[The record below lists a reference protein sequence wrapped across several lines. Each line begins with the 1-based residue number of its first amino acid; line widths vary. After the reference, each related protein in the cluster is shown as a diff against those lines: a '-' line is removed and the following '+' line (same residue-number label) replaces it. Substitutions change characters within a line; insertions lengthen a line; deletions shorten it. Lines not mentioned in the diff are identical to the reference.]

1 MPFSASQLLSAK
13 CRQVVTQSTPQ
24 NTLGGSLC
32 KLLTDVSFFIRTVQN
47 RDESII
53 VTSEC
58 TIYFQK
64 GSTKGVSNV
73 PNFKTSR
80 MELQ

>member
-13 CRQVVTQSTPQ
+13 CRQVVTKSTHQ

-32 KLLTDVSFFIRTVQN
+32 KSLTDVGFFIRTAQD

-53 VTSEC
+53 VT
-58 TIYFQK
+58 
-64 GSTKGVSNV
+64 
-73 PNFKTSR
+73 
-80 MELQ
+80 M